1 MGDEIREEVLDDF
14 RVPSTAD
21 QVRAARHRVVAA
33 VGALGLSRRDLE
45 ALETAVAE
53 AVANAI
59 EHGNLSETSQPVEI
73 RVSADGE
80 SVVVRVADQRRGR
93 TEPLPDATQ
102 PDLEARLRG
111 DRPARGWGLFLMK
124 SLVDEVRV
132 EHEGHRRVV
141 VLRLR
146 RPSGVS

>member
-1 MGDEIREEVLDDF
+1 MGEAIRGEVLDDF
-14 RVPSTAD
+14 RVPSTTD
-21 QVRAARHRVVAA
+21 QVRAARQRVVAA
-33 VGALGLSRRDLE
+33 VGGLGLAPRAVE

-59 EHGNLSETSQPVEI
+59 EHGNLSEASQPVEI
-73 RVSADGE
+73 LVTAEGD

-93 TEPLPDATQ
+93 TEPLLDATQ

-111 DRPARGWGLFLMK
+111 DRPARGWGLFLMG